1 MIILVHK
8 TNFFSLREKK
18 NVSLPGRLDQARKCP
33 AVLNSGLS
41 LGSHH
46 VQLYH
51 TTIPLADTIL
61 APEIERQLI
70 YI

>member
-1 MIILVHK
+1 MIISVHK
-8 TNFFSLREKK
+8 TNFFRLREK

-51 TTIPLADTIL
+51 TTMADTIL

>member
-8 TNFFSLREKK
+8 TNFFRLREKK

-51 TTIPLADTIL
+51 TTMADTIL